1 MLLLSLTGTLSR
13 EILFI
18 LAGKGLLR
26 ELGFSDSILRMLME
40 SSNINLIIL
49 KMMVLKLIRITML
62 KFNLYLLSEK
72 LQNILDSTLPNSKK
86 HQFTLLLLQ
95 DLLTP
100 SENSMI
106 NGFSVFLS
114 VLTMESTISKFLL
127 TSNHSFLSKI
137 IKLNITD
144 QLKRP
149 LYSKLMRKYSM
160 EMENLLKIGKKL
172 KISAVSLLSK
182 KPVNML

>member
-1 MLLLSLTGTLSR
+1 MR
-13 EILFI
+13 
-18 LAGKGLLR
+18 
-26 ELGFSDSILRMLME
+26 
-40 SSNINLIIL
+40 
-49 KMMVLKLIRITML
+49 VLKLIRITML
-62 KFNLYLLSEK
+62 RFNLYLLSEK
-72 LQNILDSTLPNSKK
+72 LQNILDSTLSNSKK
-86 HQFTLLLLQ
+86 HQSTLLLLQ

-100 SENSMI
+100 SESSMI

-172 KISAVSLLSK
+172 KISVVSLLSK
-182 KPVNML
+182 KPVNTL

>member
-1 MLLLSLTGTLSR
+1 MLR
-13 EILFI
+13 
-18 LAGKGLLR
+18 
-26 ELGFSDSILRMLME
+26 
-40 SSNINLIIL
+40 
-49 KMMVLKLIRITML
+49 
-62 KFNLYLLSEK
+62 FNLYLLSEK
-72 LQNILDSTLPNSKK
+72 LQNILDSTLSNSKK
-86 HQFTLLLLQ
+86 HQSTLLLLQ

-100 SENSMI
+100 SESSMI

-172 KISAVSLLSK
+172 KISVVSLLSK
-182 KPVNML
+182 KPVNTL